1 MRGRQVNEDTG
12 ILQDTPA
19 LVAVM
24 NNLRDFEIARD
35 QGWYRIP
42 VNRAPRRLG
51 ADYLAFYQTK
61 IFGAEGWAVHYYA
74 PVLRVRLARRRD
86 LLPAETNH
94 PHADDTYYKIE
105 IGPLQTLPCPIPS
118 RRLRRITF
126 ICTTLQRLLDAEEIN
141 ELWLGS
147 EEEERL
153 WTTFRDNEIT
163 VERRWGLREEDDES
177 YAVDFALFCRDGRV
191 AVLCEGAIW
200 QTGIALRERPPV
212 DYDLSAAGWTVLRFT
227 PYQISRSLP
236 ECVAAVQQVIAERG
250 GLAPL
255 PVGHSTTDWL

>member
-1 MRGRQVNEDTG
+1 MSEETSVH
-12 ILQDTPA
+12 QDAPV
-19 LVAVM
+19 LVAVI

-61 IFGAEGWAVHYYA
+61 VFGVEGWAVNYYA

-86 LLPAETNH
+86 LLPAEAGH
-94 PHADDTYYKIE
+94 PRAADEYYKIE
-105 IGPLQTLPCPIPS
+105 IGPLQRLPRSIPS

-126 ICTTLQRLLDAEEIN
+126 IHTTLQRLLSAEEIN
-141 ELWLGS
+141 DLWLGS

-153 WTTFRDNEIT
+153 WTTFRENGIT
-163 VERRWGLREEDDES
+163 AERRWGLREEDDED
-177 YAVDFALFCRDGRV
+177 YAVDFALLCREGRM
-191 AVLCEGAIW
+191 AVLCEGATW
-200 QTGIALRERPPV
+200 PAGVVLRERPPL

-227 PYQISRSLP
+227 ARQIARSLP
-236 ECVAAVQQVIAERG
+236 DCLAAIQQAIAERG

-255 PVGHSTTDWL
+255 PSPG